1 MSKKPAILVVD
12 DENLLVYSV
21 SEYLTREGFEVKAT
35 TSPEKA
41 LSLIGTE
48 RFDVVITDLRMSPLS
63 GTDIIRHLRRSGY
76 EGKIIVM
83 SAYFKDF
90 EKELQE
96 LKVDACLEK
105 PFELSRLLQLIGT

>member
-1 MSKKPAILVVD
+1 
-12 DENLLVYSV
+12 
-21 SEYLTREGFEVKAT
+21 
-35 TSPEKA
+35 
-41 LSLIGTE
+41 
-48 RFDVVITDLRMSPLS
+48 MSPLS

-105 PFELSRLLQLIGT
+105 PFELSSLLQLIGT